1 MQLKRVRVI
10 KSGKEIFKVPTCNF
24 VTQHAKQEKITETR
38 KEKVE
43 VLFQRLKHFLLTF
56 NNFSFIC
63 VQFVS
68 VTTEKAIWDIRL
80 QSHAPHPSAKPMQCL
95 SSS

>member
-56 NNFSFIC
+56 NIFSFIC

-68 VTTEKAIWDIRL
+68 VTTEKAIWGNYRESNL
-80 QSHAPHPSAKPMQCL
+80 GH
-95 SSS
+95 